1 MRDDSGH
8 QRDGDI
14 LSAVSLLT
22 DGNLAIRFK
31 CIPFVLCLISMA
43 SVEDEMA
50 AGEQALANLDYDKA
64 YPHFEKATKL
74 DAGNAWAWFGK
85 AESALGMPK
94 IEPDQIVGF
103 YTKAIELDP
112 KNPQFKEALGTLLV
126 DMGRFNEAEQQYNQA
141 AETDPENA
149 SYYWLGFAVEYATK
163 APIVMEQFLDDK
175 TRDIIAAKSLN
186 YALKAL
192 KLSRDD
198 AKRVLST
205 G

>member
-1 MRDDSGH
+1 
-8 QRDGDI
+8 
-14 LSAVSLLT
+14 
-22 DGNLAIRFK
+22 
-31 CIPFVLCLISMA
+31 MA

-50 AGEQALANLDYDKA
+50 AGEQALANLEYDEA
-64 YPHFEKATKL
+64 YSHFEKATKL
-74 DAGNAWAWFGK
+74 EASNAVAWFGK

-94 IEPDQIVGF
+94 IEADQIVGF
-103 YTKAIELDP
+103 YKKAIELDP

-141 AETDPENA
+141 AEADPENA

-163 APIVMEQFLDDK
+163 APIVMQQFLDDK
-175 TRDIIAAKSLN
+175 TRDMIAAKSLN

-192 KLSRDD
+192 KLSRED

-205 G
+205 S

>member
-1 MRDDSGH
+1 MPDRIQIIACG
-8 QRDGDI
+8 
-14 LSAVSLLT
+14 T
-22 DGNLAIRFK
+22 LATRFK
-31 CIPFVLCLISMA
+31 NSPFVPCLISMA
-43 SVEDEMA
+43 GFDEEMA
-50 AGEQALANLDYDKA
+50 AGEQALADLDYDKA

-74 DAGNAWAWFGK
+74 EAGNAWAWFGK

-103 YTKAIELDP
+103 YKKAIELDP

-141 AETDPENA
+141 AEADPENA

-175 TRDIIAAKSLN
+175 TRDMIAAKSLN

-192 KLSRDD
+192 KLSRDV

-205 G
+205 S